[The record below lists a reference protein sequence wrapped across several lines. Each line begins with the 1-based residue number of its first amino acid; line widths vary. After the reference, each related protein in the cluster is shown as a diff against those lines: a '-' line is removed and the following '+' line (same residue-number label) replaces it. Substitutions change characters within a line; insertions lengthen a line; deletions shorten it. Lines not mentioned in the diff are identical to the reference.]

1 MKENTI
7 VSLADEKYFNLLDE
21 LIDSIK
27 SFPDSKNTA
36 ICVLDAGL
44 NQDQIDKIKNK
55 VDEIKKAEWDIEVS
69 SLKVKG
75 KEWLKSQVSR
85 AFLPKYFPN
94 YKKYLWID
102 CDAWVNDW
110 SSIELY
116 FKACDK
122 GKLGI
127 TQSIGPGYRIL
138 SKVKWLFGKFA
149 IIKSQ
154 NFKHAV
160 SSKINMQK
168 ARKIAF
174 APHINIGVFSLE
186 NSSSVWSVWQNNLKE
201 TLKHGRIFGSEGLAI
216 NLSVYVDK
224 VETEFLPLGCN
235 WIASNVLPKFDE
247 SKKEFVE
254 PYLPNNKIGIMH
266 LAAGIWKEGKDIRL
280 DKSIKIEIKSLNG
293 NTVSKSLRF
302 EKVEKK

>member
-7 VSLADEKYFNLLDE
+7 VSLADEKYFNLLEE
-21 LIDSIK
+21 LIESIK
-27 SFPDSKNTA
+27 RFNESKNVA

-44 NQDQIDKIKNK
+44 NQDQINKIKNK

-69 SLKVKG
+69 SFKVKG

-94 YKKYLWID
+94 YNKYLWID

-110 SSIELY
+110 NAVELY
-116 FKACDK
+116 FKACDNN
-122 GKLGI
+122 KLGI

-138 SKVKWLFGKFA
+138 SKVKWLFGKVA

-160 SSKINMQK
+160 SSRISKEK

-174 APHINIGVFSLE
+174 APHVNIGVFSLKK
-186 NSSSVWSVWQNNLKE
+186 SSPIWSIWQTNLKE

-224 VETEFLPLGCN
+224 VDTEFLPLGCN
-235 WIASNVLPKFDE
+235 WIASHILPKFDE
-247 SKKEFVE
+247 SKKQFVE

-266 LAAGIWKEGKDIRL
+266 LAAGIWNEGKDMRL
-280 DKSIKIEIKSLNG
+280 DKSVKIEIKSLEN
-293 NTVSKSLRF
+293 NILSKSLRF
-302 EKVEKK
+302 EKN

>member
-7 VSLADEKYFNLLDE
+7 VSLADEKYFNLLEE

-27 SFPDSKNTA
+27 SFPESKNIA

-44 NQDQIDKIKNK
+44 NQDQINKIKNK

-85 AFLPKYFPN
+85 AFLPKYFSS

-116 FKACDK
+116 FKACDN

-138 SKVKWLFGKFA
+138 SKVKWLFGKLA

-174 APHINIGVFSLE
+174 APHVNIGVFSLE
-186 NSSSVWSVWQNNLKE
+186 KSSSVWSVWQNNLKE

-216 NLSVYVDK
+216 NLSVYVDN
-224 VETEFLPLGCN
+224 VDTEFLPLGCN
-235 WIASNVLPKFDE
+235 WIASHILPKFDE

-266 LAAGIWKEGKDIRL
+266 LAAGIWKEGKDMRL
-280 DKSIKIEIKSLNG
+280 DKSIKVEIKSLKDG
-293 NTVSKSLRF
+293 TLSKSLRF
-302 EKVEKK
+302 EKN

>member
-7 VSLADEKYFNLLDE
+7 VSLADEKYFNLLEE

-27 SFPDSKNTA
+27 SFPDSKDIA

-44 NQDQIDKIKNK
+44 KQDQIDKIKNR

-116 FKACDK
+116 FKACEK

-127 TQSIGPGYRIL
+127 TQSIGPGYRVL

-160 SSKINMQK
+160 SSKINLQK
-168 ARKIAF
+168 AGKIAF

-186 NSSSVWSVWQNNLKE
+186 KSSSVWNVWQNNLKE

-216 NLSVYVDK
+216 NLSVYVDN
-224 VETEFLPLGCN
+224 VDTEFLPLGCN

-247 SKKEFVE
+247 NKNEFVE

-266 LAAGIWKEGKDIRL
+266 LAAGIWKEGKDMRL
-280 DKSIKIEIKSLNG
+280 DKSIKIEIKSLND
-293 NTVSKSLRF
+293 NVISKSLRF
-302 EKVEKK
+302 EKS

>member
-7 VSLADEKYFNLLDE
+7 VSLADEKYFNLLEE

-27 SFPDSKNTA
+27 SFPDSKDIA

-44 NQDQIDKIKNK
+44 KQDQIDKIKNK

-102 CDAWVNDW
+102 CDAWINDW

-116 FKACDK
+116 FKACEK

-127 TQSIGPGYRIL
+127 TQSIGPGYRVL

-186 NSSSVWSVWQNNLKE
+186 NSSSVWNVWQNNLKE

-216 NLSVYVDK
+216 NLSVYVDN
-224 VETEFLPLGCN
+224 VDTEFLPLGCN

-247 SKKEFVE
+247 SKGEFVE

-266 LAAGIWKEGKDIRL
+266 LAAGIWKEGKDMRL
-280 DKSIKIEIKSLNG
+280 DKNIKIEIKSLND
-293 NTVSKSLRF
+293 NFISKSLRF
-302 EKVEKK
+302 EKS

>member
-7 VSLADEKYFNLLDE
+7 VSLADEKYFELLEE

-27 SFPDSKNTA
+27 SFPDSKNIA

-44 NQDQIDKIKNK
+44 NQDQVNKIKNK

-127 TQSIGPGYRIL
+127 TQSIGPGYRVL

-174 APHINIGVFSLE
+174 APHVNIGVFSLE
-186 NSSSVWSVWQNNLKE
+186 KSSSVWSVWQNNLKE

-216 NLSVYVDK
+216 NLSVYVDN
-224 VETEFLPLGCN
+224 VDTEFLPLGCN

-247 SKKEFVE
+247 GKREFVE

-266 LAAGIWKEGKDIRL
+266 LAAGIWKEGKDMRL
-280 DKSIKIEIKSLNG
+280 DKSIKIEIKSLND

>member
-7 VSLADEKYFNLLDE
+7 VSLADEKYFNLLEE

-27 SFPDSKNTA
+27 SFPESNNIA

-44 NQDQIDKIKNK
+44 NQDQINKIKNK

-85 AFLPKYFPN
+85 AFLPKYFSS

-116 FKACDK
+116 FKACDN

-138 SKVKWLFGKFA
+138 SKVKWLFGKLA

-174 APHINIGVFSLE
+174 APHVNIGVFSLE
-186 NSSSVWSVWQNNLKE
+186 KSSSVWSVWQNNLKE

-216 NLSVYVDK
+216 NLSVYVDN
-224 VETEFLPLGCN
+224 VDTEFLPLGCN
-235 WIASNVLPKFDE
+235 WIASHILPKFDE

-254 PYLPNNKIGIMH
+254 PYLPNSKIGIMH
-266 LAAGIWKEGKDIRL
+266 LAAGIWKEGKDMRL
-280 DKSIKIEIKSLNG
+280 DKSIKVEIKSLEDE
-293 NTVSKSLRF
+293 TLSKSLRF
-302 EKVEKK
+302 EKN

>member
-1 MKENTI
+1 MLE
-7 VSLADEKYFNLLDE
+7 E

-27 SFPDSKNTA
+27 IFPESKNIA

-44 NQDQIDKIKNK
+44 NQDQIDKIKNR

-102 CDAWVNDW
+102 CDAWVSDW
-110 SSIELY
+110 SSVELY
-116 FKACDK
+116 FKACEK

-186 NSSSVWSVWQNNLKE
+186 KSSSVWSVWQNNLKE

-216 NLSVYVDK
+216 NLSVYVDN
-224 VETEFLPLGCN
+224 VDTEFLPLGCN

-247 SKKEFVE
+247 SKGEFVE

-266 LAAGIWKEGKDIRL
+266 LAAGIWKEGKDMRL
-280 DKSIKIEIKSLNG
+280 DKSIKIEIKSLN
-293 NTVSKSLRF
+293 NNAISKSLRF